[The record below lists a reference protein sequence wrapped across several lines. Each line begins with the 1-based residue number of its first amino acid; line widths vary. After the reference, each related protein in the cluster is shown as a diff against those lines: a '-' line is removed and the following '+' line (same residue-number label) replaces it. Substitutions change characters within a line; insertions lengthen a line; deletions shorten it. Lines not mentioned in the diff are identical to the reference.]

1 MNNKMLT
8 VDEIV
13 RQVVKILDKIIIE
26 NSESLS
32 QGDYLVR
39 PGYGY
44 DKFYLNHVDG
54 SFDLS
59 LYGLIHCIL
68 YEEKIYQNILSEKRY
83 ADCLYVIKN
92 NPEAI
97 YSPEGDSVE
106 DIELQDLLDAIYF
119 KSIVFVGEKLNS
131 MQLDVGYYFRD
142 YLNDSA
148 SSN

>member
-59 LYGLIHCIL
+59 LYSLIHWIL
-68 YEEKIYQNILSEKRY
+68 YEEKIYKNFLNEKHYRH
-83 ADCLYVIKN
+83 CLDVIKN

-97 YSPEGDSVE
+97 YSPGGNSIE
-106 DIELQDLLDAIYF
+106 DNELQDVLDSIYF
-119 KSIVFVGEKLNS
+119 KSIVFVGKKMNS
-131 MQLDVGYYFRD
+131 MELEGGYYFRD
-142 YLNDSA
+142 YLNDSEKTK
-148 SSN
+148 